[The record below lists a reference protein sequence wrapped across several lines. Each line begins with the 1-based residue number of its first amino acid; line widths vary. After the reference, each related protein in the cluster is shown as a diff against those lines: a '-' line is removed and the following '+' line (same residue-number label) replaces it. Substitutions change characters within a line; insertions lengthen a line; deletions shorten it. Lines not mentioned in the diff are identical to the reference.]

1 MFPLPE
7 IILLL
12 AMVKVLLIGLVERQK
27 VLTIRFRKSLRS
39 KFTPLMDK
47 EKLQTVENLDLWS
60 VSLDVKGISNAHVAV
75 MNADEVLRI
84 CHNGLDTNPPIL
96 NLAYEQS
103 LIFQK
108 HL

>member
-27 VLTIRFRKSLRS
+27 VLTIRFHKSLRS

-60 VSLDVKGISNAHVAV
+60 VSLDVKGISNVHVAV
-75 MNADEVLRI
+75 INADGVLRI
-84 CHNGLDTNPPIL
+84 CHNDLDTNPPIH
-96 NLAYEQS
+96 QS
-103 LIFQK
+103 
-108 HL
+108 